1 MILCADD
8 GLQTGIILINLQKT
22 FDNLDHKILLNEMKC
37 IGFSEELIKCFHSY
51 LTRKA
56 FFVSLVIAFPKTG
69 TKSYVVPLGSILG
82 MLLFFVI
89 QKICHLLFQTTIHT

>member
-51 LTRKA
+51 LTHKA
-56 FFVSLVIAFPKTG
+56 FFVSLVIAFPQTG
-69 TKSYVVPLGSILG
+69 TKSYVVPL
-82 MLLFFVI
+82 
-89 QKICHLLFQTTIHT
+89 

>member
-51 LTRKA
+51 LAHKA
-56 FFVSLVIAFPKTG
+56 FFISSDNAFPKTG
-69 TKSYVVPLGSILG
+69 TKNYVVSLRSILG

-89 QKICHLLFQTTIHT
+89 QKICNLLFQTTIHT